1 MTRKHFDDT
10 DLIDRVKNSSFL
22 GRFIDDYFA
31 QNFYAA
37 FCNNEYAVDDNDVV
51 ASYSWR
57 SSGGIVA
64 EIRNLV
70 TGFHEDYMDWYCSGI
85 SIFQAT
91 GFVEEGV
98 LTEEIEE
105 CLNQIGLDYIG
116 FIEC

>member
-57 SSGGIVA
+57 TSAEIVA
-64 EIRNLV
+64 EIRSLV
-70 TGFHEDYMDWYCSGI
+70 NIFHEDYMNWYCSGTM
-85 SIFQAT
+85 SNQPDY
-91 GFVEEGV
+91 VREEV
-98 LTEEIEE
+98 ITDEINR
-105 CLNQIGLDYIG
+105 CLNQIGLVPMPL
-116 FIEC
+116 